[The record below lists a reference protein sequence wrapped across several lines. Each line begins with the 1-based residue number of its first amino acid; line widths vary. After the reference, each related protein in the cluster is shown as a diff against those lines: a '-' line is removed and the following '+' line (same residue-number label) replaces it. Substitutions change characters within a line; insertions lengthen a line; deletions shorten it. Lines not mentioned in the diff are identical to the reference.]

1 MVKNEDY
8 MINKTRREW
17 FGGLVFREK
26 PGFVGYVD
34 DVMADRLKI
43 IKDESF
49 ILPKNL
55 FSTPMDAHFALTT
68 RCNLFCEG
76 CYNTKPDDGIMD
88 IPLYKAKKVINNLA
102 KLNLFS
108 VSFGGG
114 EPTLHP
120 DLFEIARYTREQN
133 ILPNITTNGRT
144 ITLENASE
152 FAVFGNVHLSL
163 HALKDIP
170 YIEHAAALII
180 KLARIKPGLNLLLTT
195 ETVPELVTI
204 FKWAKKNKFSKI
216 LCLRYKQTDK
226 NKEISHLQIDESTK
240 DVYQKINLLKKQNK
254 MKVLVDCSMF
264 QDIAKYGSISHDQMY
279 KVDFNGCQ
287 GANAYIA
294 IDVNGSFKPCS
305 FWKETMGNAETL
317 TQDFWIN
324 DAKLNAFRNYRDHD
338 SCVNCGYLDL
348 CGGGCRLDTLHCSYI

>member
-1 MVKNEDY
+1 MV
-8 MINKTRREW
+8 NKTRREW

-43 IKDESF
+43 VKDENV

-76 CYNTKPDDGIMD
+76 CYNTKPDDNFSD
-88 IPLYKAKKVINNLA
+88 IPLEKAKRVIDNLTN
-102 KLNLFS
+102 LNLFS

-120 DLFEIARYTREQN
+120 NLFEIARYTREKN

-144 ITLENASE
+144 VSPENAGS
-152 FAVFGNVHLSL
+152 FDVFGNVHLSL

-170 YIEHAAALII
+170 YIEKAAALIV
-180 KLARIKPGLNLLLTT
+180 KFAKIKPGLNLLLTT
-195 ETVPELVTI
+195 ETLPELENI

-216 LCLRYKQTDK
+216 LCLRYKQTEK
-226 NKEISHLQIDESTK
+226 NKGISHLQIDDSTE
-240 DVYQKINLLKKQNK
+240 DVYKQINALRKRYK

-264 QDIAKYGSISHDQMY
+264 QDIAKYGNLSHDQMY

-294 IDVNGSFKPCS
+294 IDVNGFFKPCS
-305 FWKETMGNAETL
+305 FWKETMGDAESL

-324 DAKLNAFRNYRDHD
+324 DVKLNAFRNYRDNEGCG
-338 SCVNCGYLDL
+338 SCGYLDL
-348 CGGGCRLDTLHCSYI
+348 CCGGCRLENLTCGLPVSK